1 MKIKY
6 LAICLFLLCCLIGA
20 VSAADDV
27 STDILDDSVDNV
39 ANADMKIEDTGDSMT
54 VEESPILAETPGYD
68 DKAIETNEESAQ
80 TIKNEE
86 SSIENPPASM
96 FDASILGDRDK
107 DEIYANSS
115 DSLSTALINIRD
127 GGVIYLED
135 SKYSRAFD
143 SNVNCTIIGINKE
156 NAVFEGNYLRFWE
169 GCAFQC
175 NDYPITTFVNIT
187 FKYHYLDFIGC
198 KTFINCTFIN
208 GSFSIGECIHHDYMG
223 TPENYAFDDSFTTT
237 FIGCEFFNSS
247 SEGNFLESYK
257 FARVDF
263 KNCTFE
269 NISAN
274 SLVNNNGGFTLNDA
288 INFYECSFNNV
299 NVKGILDV
307 PTRTNPFERYRIED
321 CTYDGLISDNYD
333 VLTENSRDYINAT
346 LPRLSTVLIADIDD
360 EGNLVVSLND
370 VDGNPLANYDVF
382 ISING
387 DEATPYGLDDNGKI
401 SIDLTEYKGELNITV
416 AFEEDDDY
424 KGSSDSINAFLV
436 IKTVIQNVTVEVPVY
451 VPVNQTATTIVAS
464 DLAATAKIAKTLS
477 LALKDANGKALA
489 DKIIQVVVNGKI
501 STIATDKN
509 GIAKINI
516 NYANAG
522 TYYYTLSFL
531 GDNDYK
537 ASLKAVKVTVN
548 KQATKA
554 TFAKKTFKVK
564 AKTKKVTFTL
574 KDAKGNAI
582 KGKKITFKVNK
593 KTYTAK
599 TNAKGI
605 ATVKVK
611 LTKKGKY
618 TAVAKFAGDS
628 TYKAISKKA
637 KITVK

>member
-1 MKIKY
+1 M
-6 LAICLFLLCCLIGA
+6 GA
-20 VSAADDV
+20 ASAAEDV
-27 STDILDDSVDNV
+27 STDILDDSVDDV
-39 ANADMKIEDTGDSMT
+39 VTADMKIEDTGDSMT
-54 VEESPILAETPGYD
+54 VEETPIVAETPDYD
-68 DKAIETNEESAQ
+68 DKAIETNEESVQ
-80 TIKNEE
+80 TIKNVE
-86 SSIENPPASM
+86 SSIENPTVSM

-107 DEIYANSS
+107 DEIYVNSS

-135 SKYSRAFD
+135 SKYSGAFD

-247 SEGNFLESYK
+247 LEGNFLESYK

-451 VPVNQTATTIVAS
+451 IPVNQTATTIVTS
-464 DLAATAKIAKTLS
+464 DLTATAKLVKTLS

-605 ATVKVK
+605 ATVKAK

>member
-1 MKIKY
+1 MQNDCIFFDCNFTNSTLDIQEFFY
-6 LAICLFLLCCLIGA
+6 HYWLGAPENLA
-20 VSAADDV
+20 
-27 STDILDDSVDNV
+27 DI
-39 ANADMKIEDTGDSMT
+39 
-54 VEESPILAETPGYD
+54 EESFVCNF
-68 DKAIETNEESAQ
+68 TN
-80 TIKNEE
+80 
-86 SSIENPPASM
+86 
-96 FDASILGDRDK
+96 
-107 DEIYANSS
+107 
-115 DSLSTALINIRD
+115 
-127 GGVIYLED
+127 
-135 SKYSRAFD
+135 
-143 SNVNCTIIGINKE
+143 
-156 NAVFEGNYLRFWE
+156 
-169 GCAFQC
+169 C
-175 NDYPITTFVNIT
+175 N
-187 FKYHYLDFIGC
+187 
-198 KTFINCTFIN
+198 FINSTIDEGSLVYAKRYSLVNFI
-208 GSFSIGECIHHDYMG
+208 
-223 TPENYAFDDSFTTT
+223 
-237 FIGCEFFNSS
+237 
-247 SEGNFLESYK
+247 
-257 FARVDF
+257 
-263 KNCTFE
+263 NCTFE
-269 NISAN
+269 NITAN
-274 SLVNNNGGFTLNDA
+274 SIVTNVGGFTLQDA
-288 INFYECSFNNV
+288 INFYGCSFNNV
-299 NVKGILDV
+299 NVKGIVDV
-307 PTRTNPFERYRIED
+307 PTRANPFERYRIED

-333 VLTENSRDYINAT
+333 ILTENNRDYVNAT
-346 LPRLSTVLIADIDD
+346 KSRLSTVLIADIDD

-424 KGSSDSINAFLV
+424 KGSSDSINTFLV

-451 VPVNQTATTIVAS
+451 VPVNQTATTIVSS

-489 DKIIQVVVNGKI
+489 NRIIQVVVNGKI

-554 TFAKKTFKVK
+554 IFAKKTFKVK
-564 AKTKKVTFTL
+564 ATKKLNFTL
-574 KDAKGNAI
+574 KDAKGKAI
-582 KGKKITFKVNK
+582 KGKKITFTVNK

-611 LTKKGKY
+611 ITKKGKY

>member
-20 VSAADDV
+20 VSAANDV
-27 STDILDDSVDNV
+27 STDILDDSVDDV
-39 ANADMKIEDTGDSMT
+39 VTADMKIEDTGDSMT
-54 VEESPILAETPGYD
+54 VEETPIVAETPDYD

-86 SSIENPPASM
+86 FSIENPTVSM

-107 DEIYANSS
+107 DEIYVNSS
-115 DSLSTALINIRD
+115 SSLSAALDNIRD

-135 SKYSRAFD
+135 SKYGGYFSTYK
-143 SNVNCTIIGINKE
+143 NCTIIGINKE
-156 NAVFEGNYLRFWE
+156 NAVFEGNKLEITE
-169 GCAFQC
+169 GSAHEY
-175 NDYPITTFVNIT
+175 NGHPLMTFINLT
-187 FKYHYLDFIGC
+187 FKNHYLDFIGC

-208 GSFSIGECIHHDYMG
+208 GSFSIGERIHHNYMG

-416 AFEEDDDY
+416 AFEGDDDY

-436 IKTVIQNVTVEVPVY
+436 VKTVVQNVTVEVPVY
-451 VPVNQTATTIVAS
+451 IPVNQTATTIAAS
-464 DLAATAKIAKTLS
+464 DLTATAKLAKTLS
-477 LALKDANGKALA
+477 VALKDANGKTLA
-489 DKIIQVVVNGKI
+489 NKVIQVVVNGKV
-501 STIATDKN
+501 STIVTDKN
-509 GIAKINI
+509 GVAKINV
-516 NYANAG
+516 NYVNAG

-531 GDNDYK
+531 GDDDYK
-537 ASLKAVKVTVN
+537 ASLNAVKVTVN

-554 TFAKKTFKVK
+554 TFAKRTFKVK
-564 AKTKKVTFTL
+564 AKTKKLTFTL
-574 KDAKGNAI
+574 KDAKGKAI
-582 KGKKITFKVNK
+582 KGKKITFTVNK

-618 TAVAKFAGDS
+618 TAVAKFVGDK

-637 KITVK
+637 KVTIK

>member
-1 MKIKY
+1 M
-6 LAICLFLLCCLIGA
+6 GA
-20 VSAADDV
+20 ASAAEDV
-27 STDILDDSVDNV
+27 STDILDDSVDDV
-39 ANADMKIEDTGDSMT
+39 VTADMKIEDTGDSMT
-54 VEESPILAETPGYD
+54 VEETPIVAETPDYD
-68 DKAIETNEESAQ
+68 DKAIETNEESVQ
-80 TIKNEE
+80 TIKNVE
-86 SSIENPPASM
+86 SSIENPTVSM

-107 DEIYANSS
+107 DEIYVNSS

-156 NAVFEGNYLRFWE
+156 NAVFEGNYLRFWD
-169 GCAFQC
+169 GGAFGY
-175 NDYPITTFVNIT
+175 NGHHITTFVNLT

-198 KTFINCTFIN
+198 KIFINCTFIN
-208 GSFSIGECIHHDYMG
+208 GSFSIGECIHNDYMG
-223 TPENYAFDDSFTTT
+223 TPENYAFDDSFATT

-618 TAVAKFAGDS
+618 TVVAKFAGDS

>member
-1 MKIKY
+1 MNYKFV
-6 LAICLFLLCCLIGA
+6 AIFLVLLCCFIGA

-27 STDILDDSVDNV
+27 SMDAVDASVDDAV
-39 ANADMKIEDTGDSMT
+39 IADTVIDDTEDSTT
-54 VEESPILAETPGYD
+54 VEETPILAETPGYD

-86 SSIENPPASM
+86 SSIENPPVSM

-107 DEIYANSS
+107 DEIYVNSS

-208 GSFSIGECIHHDYMG
+208 GSFSIGECIHHDYIG

-247 SEGNFLESYK
+247 LEGNFLESYK

-424 KGSSDSINAFLV
+424 KGSSDSINTFLV

-451 VPVNQTATTIVAS
+451 VPVNQTATTIVSS

>member
-1 MKIKY
+1 M
-6 LAICLFLLCCLIGA
+6 GA
-20 VSAADDV
+20 ASAAEDV
-27 STDILDDSVDNV
+27 STDILDDSVDDV
-39 ANADMKIEDTGDSMT
+39 VTADMKIEDTGDSMT
-54 VEESPILAETPGYD
+54 VEETPIVAETPDYD
-68 DKAIETNEESAQ
+68 DKAIETNEESVQ
-80 TIKNEE
+80 TIKNVE
-86 SSIENPPASM
+86 SSIENPTVSM

-107 DEIYANSS
+107 DEIYVNSS

-247 SEGNFLESYK
+247 LEGNFLESYK

-401 SIDLTEYKGELNITV
+401 SIDLAEYKGELNITV

-516 NYANAG
+516 NYVNAG
-522 TYYYTLSFL
+522 TYYSTLSFL

-574 KDAKGNAI
+574 KDAKGKAI
-582 KGKKITFKVNK
+582 KGKKITFTVNK
-593 KTYTAK
+593 KTYVAK
-599 TNAKGI
+599 TNAKGV

-611 LTKKGKY
+611 LSKKGKY
-618 TAVAKFAGDS
+618 TAVAKFAGDN

-637 KITVK
+637 KIIVK

>member
-1 MKIKY
+1 
-6 LAICLFLLCCLIGA
+6 
-20 VSAADDV
+20 
-27 STDILDDSVDNV
+27 
-39 ANADMKIEDTGDSMT
+39 
-54 VEESPILAETPGYD
+54 
-68 DKAIETNEESAQ
+68 
-80 TIKNEE
+80 
-86 SSIENPPASM
+86 
-96 FDASILGDRDK
+96 
-107 DEIYANSS
+107 
-115 DSLSTALINIRD
+115 
-127 GGVIYLED
+127 
-135 SKYSRAFD
+135 
-143 SNVNCTIIGINKE
+143 
-156 NAVFEGNYLRFWE
+156 
-169 GCAFQC
+169 
-175 NDYPITTFVNIT
+175 
-187 FKYHYLDFIGC
+187 
-198 KTFINCTFIN
+198 
-208 GSFSIGECIHHDYMG
+208 
-223 TPENYAFDDSFTTT
+223 
-237 FIGCEFFNSS
+237 
-247 SEGNFLESYK
+247 
-257 FARVDF
+257 
-263 KNCTFE
+263 
-269 NISAN
+269 
-274 SLVNNNGGFTLNDA
+274 
-288 INFYECSFNNV
+288 
-299 NVKGILDV
+299 
-307 PTRTNPFERYRIED
+307 
-321 CTYDGLISDNYD
+321 
-333 VLTENSRDYINAT
+333 
-346 LPRLSTVLIADIDD
+346 
-360 EGNLVVSLND
+360 
-370 VDGNPLANYDVF
+370 
-382 ISING
+382 
-387 DEATPYGLDDNGKI
+387 
-401 SIDLTEYKGELNITV
+401 
-416 AFEEDDDY
+416 
-424 KGSSDSINAFLV
+424 
-436 IKTVIQNVTVEVPVY
+436 VTVEVPVY
-451 VPVNQTATTIVAS
+451 VPVNQTATTIVSS

-618 TAVAKFAGDS
+618 TVVAKFAGDS

>member
-27 STDILDDSVDNV
+27 STDILDDSVDDV
-39 ANADMKIEDTGDSMT
+39 VTADMKIEDTGDSMT
-54 VEESPILAETPGYD
+54 VEETPIVAETPDYD
-68 DKAIETNEESAQ
+68 DKAIETNEESVQ
-80 TIKNEE
+80 TIKNVE
-86 SSIENPPASM
+86 SSIENPTVSM

-107 DEIYANSS
+107 DEIYVNSS

-247 SEGNFLESYK
+247 LEGNFLESYK

-618 TAVAKFAGDS
+618 TAVAKFAGDT

>member
-1 MKIKY
+1 M
-6 LAICLFLLCCLIGA
+6 
-20 VSAADDV
+20 
-27 STDILDDSVDNV
+27 
-39 ANADMKIEDTGDSMT
+39 
-54 VEESPILAETPGYD
+54 
-68 DKAIETNEESAQ
+68 
-80 TIKNEE
+80 
-86 SSIENPPASM
+86 
-96 FDASILGDRDK
+96 
-107 DEIYANSS
+107 
-115 DSLSTALINIRD
+115 
-127 GGVIYLED
+127 
-135 SKYSRAFD
+135 
-143 SNVNCTIIGINKE
+143 
-156 NAVFEGNYLRFWE
+156 RFWE

-208 GSFSIGECIHHDYMG
+208 GSFSIGECIHNDYMG

>member
-27 STDILDDSVDNV
+27 STDILDDSVDDV
-39 ANADMKIEDTGDSMT
+39 VTADMKIEDTGDSMT
-54 VEESPILAETPGYD
+54 VEETPIVAETPDYD
-68 DKAIETNEESAQ
+68 DKAIETNEESVQ
-80 TIKNEE
+80 TIKNVE
-86 SSIENPPASM
+86 SSIENPTVSM

-107 DEIYANSS
+107 DEIYVNSS

-247 SEGNFLESYK
+247 LEGNFLESYK

-618 TAVAKFAGDS
+618 TAVAKFAGDN

>member
-143 SNVNCTIIGINKE
+143 SDVNCTIIGINKE

-208 GSFSIGECIHHDYMG
+208 GSFSIGECIHNDYMG

-247 SEGNFLESYK
+247 LEGNFLESYK

-299 NVKGILDV
+299 NVKGIVDV
-307 PTRTNPFERYRIED
+307 PTRANPFERYRIED

-416 AFEEDDDY
+416 AFEEDDE
-424 KGSSDSINAFLV
+424 KRFLC
-436 IKTVIQNVTVEVPVY
+436 KRRMEFY
-451 VPVNQTATTIVAS
+451 YR
-464 DLAATAKIAKTLS
+464 
-477 LALKDANGKALA
+477 NGFE
-489 DKIIQVVVNGKI
+489 DTGV
-501 STIATDKN
+501 
-509 GIAKINI
+509 
-516 NYANAG
+516 
-522 TYYYTLSFL
+522 
-531 GDNDYK
+531 
-537 ASLKAVKVTVN
+537 KAVCFGVHFILIETGVN
-548 KQATKA
+548 AVHSKEQIKELY
-554 TFAKKTFKVK
+554 
-564 AKTKKVTFTL
+564 L
-574 KDAKGNAI
+574 KHYRFMLPDEVFRKNVE
-582 KGKKITFKVNK
+582 ITE
-593 KTYTAK
+593 
-599 TNAKGI
+599 
-605 ATVKVK
+605 
-611 LTKKGKY
+611 
-618 TAVAKFAGDS
+618 
-628 TYKAISKKA
+628 
-637 KITVK
+637 